1 MQQRP
6 VARTKAT
13 GIPACSKGP
22 SSHDTPEACLPGVPS
37 LSWPHRV
44 GPPLLTGDLEAQPNS
59 RGIRKVLEDK
69 IQEVAASQWTVPKF
83 LAVLNGTLFHDFD
96 PLVFVPGVNVLGT
109 VRTE

>member
-6 VARTKAT
+6 AARTKAT
-13 GIPACSKGP
+13 GILACFKGP
-22 SSHDTPEACLPGVPS
+22 SAWCS
-37 LSWPHRV
+37 LSD
-44 GPPLLTGDLEAQPNS
+44 LATGDLEAQPNS
-59 RGIRKVLEDK
+59 RGVRKVLEDK